1 MEGTKGINNGQKF
14 KLFGM
19 PVHVFAIFAIV
30 IIAGMA
36 TGSLSTD
43 LAGGFA
49 VLFLLGIVFGEIG
62 DRIPIWKEYIGG
74 GSILAFLGAA
84 YLVYKGI
91 LPEKYVDSVVVFM
104 DDSDFLTLFISVLI
118 TGSILAVNRKL
129 LIRSF
134 IGYVPAILGGLAFAF
149 LFGGIAGLIVGVPFK
164 EIAIK
169 YVLPIM
175 GGGNGAGAIP
185 LSEIWEEV
193 TGQPRDAYYSFAI
206 SILTIANIV
215 AIFIGAIL
223 NKIGQMRPNLT
234 GNGEE
239 LIRNSKALLT
249 DEDNKETKTT
259 FRDVAAGLILAT
271 TFYSLGRLFSKAL
284 LPSIGGVVIH
294 HFAYMVIFVA
304 IFNALGLIPEELRSG
319 AKKLQKFF
327 TGQFIWVIMA
337 GVGIAFTDL
346 GELVAAITLSN
357 VFIAAFVVIGA
368 VLGSAIVGYFVGFF
382 PIDTAVTAG
391 LCMANRGGSGDI
403 AVLGASKRMDLI
415 SYGQISSRIGG
426 GMVLVIG
433 SIVFGLIF

>member
-1 MEGTKGINNGQKF
+1 MKLVQIKKENSF

-19 PVHVFAIFAIV
+19 PVHVFGIFALV
-30 IIAGMA
+30 VIAGMA
-36 TGSLSTD
+36 TGTLSSD

-49 VLFLLGIVFGEIG
+49 VLFLLGIAFGEIG

-84 YLVYKGI
+84 FLVYKGI

-104 DDSDFLTLFISVLI
+104 DESDFLTLFISVLI

-134 IGYVPAILGGLAFAF
+134 IGYVPSILGGLACAF
-149 LFGGIAGLIVGVPFK
+149 LFGGLAGLIVGVPFK

-215 AIFIGAIL
+215 AIFTGAIL
-223 NKIGQMRPNLT
+223 NKIGELKPYLT

-239 LIRNSKALLT
+239 LIRNSKALLS
-249 DEDNKETKTT
+249 DDDNKETKITN
-259 FRDVAAGLILAT
+259 REVAAGLILAT
-271 TFYSLGRLFSKAL
+271 TFYSLGRLFAKYL

-304 IFNALGLIPEELRSG
+304 LFNALGIIPDELRSG

-346 GELVAAITLSN
+346 GELIAAITLAN
-357 VFIAAFVVIGA
+357 VFIASFVVFGA
-368 VLGSAIVGYFVGFF
+368 AIGSAVVGQLVGFF

-426 GMVLVIG
+426 GIVLVVG
-433 SIVFGLIF
+433 SIVFGLLF

>member
-1 MEGTKGINNGQKF
+1 MESVKKIKSGKGL

-19 PVHVFAIFAIV
+19 PVHLFAIFIIV
-30 IIAGMA
+30 IVAGMA
-36 TGSLSTD
+36 TGTLSSD

-74 GSILAFLGAA
+74 GSILAFLGSAF
-84 YLVYKGI
+84 LVYKGI
-91 LPEKYVDSVVVFM
+91 LPEEYVDSVGNFM
-104 DDSDFLTLFISVLI
+104 GDSDFLTLFISVLI

-129 LIRSF
+129 LVRSF

-149 LFGGIAGLIVGVPFK
+149 IFGGLAGLVVGVPFK
-164 EIAIK
+164 EVAIK
-169 YVLPIM
+169 YVLPVM

-215 AIFIGAIL
+215 AIFIGALL
-223 NKIGQMRPNLT
+223 NKLGEMRPSLT
-234 GNGEE
+234 GDGEE
-239 LIRNSKALLT
+239 IIRNSKTLLT
-249 DEDNKETKTT
+249 DEDNSEIPTT
-259 FRDVAAGLILAT
+259 HRDVASGLILAT
-271 TFYSLGRLFSKAL
+271 MFYSLGRLFAKHL
-284 LPSIGGVVIH
+284 LPSIGGIVIH

-304 IFNALGLIPEELRSG
+304 VFNALGLIPEELRSG

-327 TGQFIWVIMA
+327 TGQFMWVIMA
-337 GVGIAFTDL
+337 GVGIAYTDL
-346 GELVAAITLSN
+346 GELVEAITLSN
-357 VFIAAFVVIGA
+357 VFIASFVVIGA

-382 PIDTAVTAG
+382 PVDTAVTAG

-403 AVLGASKRMDLI
+403 AVLGASKRMGLI

-426 GMVLVIG
+426 GIVLVVG
-433 SIVFGLIF
+433 SIVFGLMF